1 MLIDL
6 HISSM
11 ESESDSVAS
20 EDDAVRKE
28 EMKRSIFIKR
38 KSDENKPESHKRS
51 NPFTFKDTKKIAQ
64 EILDRKKEEMKLSG
78 SGGLT
83 AGGPP
88 TTTGARRTTDS
99 AGESSGPSTESSTD
113 EDSEYEIDEIYQVG
127 IMTRTRHFRHLHC
140 YHF

>member
-64 EILDRKKEEMKLSG
+64 EILDRKKEEMKMSG

-127 IMTRTRHFRHLHC
+127 TRTRTRHFRHIHC
-140 YHF
+140 YKF

>member
-1 MLIDL
+1 
-6 HISSM
+6 M

-83 AGGPP
+83 AAGGPP

-127 IMTRTRHFRHLHC
+127 TRTRTRHFRHIHC
-140 YHF
+140 YYF

>member
-1 MLIDL
+1 
-6 HISSM
+6 M

-83 AGGPP
+83 AAGGPP

-113 EDSEYEIDEIYQVG
+113 EDSEYEIDEIYQVS
-127 IMTRTRHFRHLHC
+127 IITRRRHFRHLHC